1 MSSIKEIAKLAN
13 VSQGTASIVLNG
25 KGDQLRISQA
35 TQQRIYEAA
44 RALDYRPNIS
54 ARRLRS
60 SGETVA
66 PIIAL
71 FWTLDTRASL
81 IGRFLKGV
89 HNALKSSEEECELL
103 IQPYVS
109 TKLKDVRSLS
119 TGTRFNAAII
129 ANATEEDET
138 FLREEGVN
146 VPIVLHLRDSDTHSS
161 VSVDNY
167 QTGLEV
173 ARLFASRGHQRVS
186 LISPPELSSRA
197 IRHRK
202 EGFLKGAMQ
211 YNLTVMPEH
220 VVGGDFTEE
229 GGYQAAGELLNTDVR
244 PTALFVVSD
253 QMAIGALARMHEMG
267 IKVPDDI
274 EIVGHDDNESS
285 KFSIPSLTTVHLPIE
300 EMAEACVRLSIDLMN
315 HQVAGPVAKTFT
327 PHFVFRNSCGGFLE
341 PK

>member
-13 VSQGTASIVLNG
+13 VSQGTASVVLNG

-89 HNALKSSEEECELL
+89 HTALRSSEEECELL
-103 IQPYVS
+103 IQPYIS
-109 TKLKDVRSLS
+109 SKLKNNRSLS

-129 ANATEEDET
+129 ANATEEDEA
-138 FLREEGVN
+138 FLREASFN
-146 VPIVLHLRDSDTHSS
+146 VPIVLHLRDSDSHSY

-167 QTGLEV
+167 RTGQEV
-173 ARLFASRGHQRVS
+173 ARLFASRGHRLVS
-186 LISPPELSSRA
+186 LISPPDLSSRA
-197 IRHRK
+197 IRFRK
-202 EGFLKGAMQ
+202 EGFLQGAAEFG
-211 YNLTVMPEH
+211 LTVLPEH
-220 VVGGDFTEE
+220 IAGGDFTEE
-229 GGYQAAGELLNTDVR
+229 GGYQAASELMQAETR
-244 PTALFVVSD
+244 PTALFVISD
-253 QMAIGALARMHEMG
+253 QMAMGALARLHELG
-267 IKVPDDI
+267 ISVPNDM
-274 EIVGHDDNESS
+274 EVVGHDDNEGSR
-285 KFSIPSLTTVHLPIE
+285 FSIPSLTTVHMPIE
-300 EMAEACVRLSIDLMN
+300 EIAETCTRLSIDLMN
-315 HQVAGPVAKTFT
+315 HKATGPIGRIFT
-327 PHFVFRNSCGGFLE
+327 PHFVFRDSCGGFQN
-341 PK
+341 